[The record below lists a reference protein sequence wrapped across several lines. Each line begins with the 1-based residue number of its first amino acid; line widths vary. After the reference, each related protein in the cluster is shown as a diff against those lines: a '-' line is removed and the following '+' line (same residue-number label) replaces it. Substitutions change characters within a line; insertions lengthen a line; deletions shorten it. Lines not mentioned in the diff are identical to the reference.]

1 MVRLGVLCMANGLT
15 STHVKVR
22 QSKVG
27 RQARWA
33 LILSVVLTWFSV
45 IGMCMAIIGAGRI
58 IDGGGV
64 SRWIIVGPF
73 VVMMSFALRGW
84 VLAGGQVAEER
95 RVRRQLVERVFQAGE
110 IRTSKFP
117 TGAVVGLATE
127 SAEKMVAFRV
137 GFMSQIVASL
147 TSPLLVLVAMGWSS
161 RWWLAA
167 VVAAMLPIVPLVVG
181 GFRKMVV
188 RVSHGSQDA
197 RKALAADYMDALRAL
212 GTLQLLGASA
222 RVAQRLAARG
232 EDNRVAVMQ
241 LLRGNQL
248 ILFAI
253 DAVFSL
259 AIVAVSAGLALFQ
272 VRQGVLTPGQGI
284 TVIALSI
291 LLLEPMDHVG
301 AFFYVGMAGWG
312 AQRGI
317 HGFITSLP
325 TGRAHVPSTQPGCI
339 TMQDVSFSHG
349 DCVVLSHAQL
359 EIQRGQRVAIVGRS
373 GAGKTTLLSLI
384 AGMKTPQ
391 AGAIA
396 RGGDCAV
403 VAQHT
408 WLFQGTIA
416 DNLRLA
422 RPEATEEEMWQ
433 ALSSAQ
439 LADEIRTMPAGLST
453 LIGEFGVGLSGGQA
467 QRLSLARALIS
478 GRRIVLFDEPTAHV
492 DLASE
497 AKILDAI
504 NNLGRD
510 YTVVMVT
517 HRDTSLAHMDR
528 IVHVTNG
535 RIEEEEHQH
544 AH

>member
-1 MVRLGVLCMANGLT
+1 
-15 STHVKVR
+15 
-22 QSKVG
+22 
-27 RQARWA
+27 
-33 LILSVVLTWFSV
+33 
-45 IGMCMAIIGAGRI
+45 MAIIGAGRI

-73 VVMMSFALRGW
+73 VVMVSFALRGW

-181 GFRKMVV
+181 GFRKMVA

-212 GTLQLLGASA
+212 GTLQLLGASS

-248 ILFAI
+248 ILFVI

-301 AFFYVGMAGWG
+301 AFFLC
-312 AQRGI
+312 R
-317 HGFITSLP
+317 HGRLGCTARNPRIYLLIANWARARTQHP
-325 TGRAHVPSTQPGCI
+325 TGVHHHARCQL
-339 TMQDVSFSHG
+339 FS
-349 DCVVLSHAQL
+349 
-359 EIQRGQRVAIVGRS
+359 RGLR
-373 GAGKTTLLSLI
+373 
-384 AGMKTPQ
+384 
-391 AGAIA
+391 GAIPCTTGDSTRAA
-396 RGGDCAV
+396 RC
-403 VAQHT
+403 
-408 WLFQGTIA
+408 
-416 DNLRLA
+416 
-422 RPEATEEEMWQ
+422 
-433 ALSSAQ
+433 
-439 LADEIRTMPAGLST
+439 
-453 LIGEFGVGLSGGQA
+453 
-467 QRLSLARALIS
+467 
-478 GRRIVLFDEPTAHV
+478 
-492 DLASE
+492 
-497 AKILDAI
+497 
-504 NNLGRD
+504 
-510 YTVVMVT
+510 
-517 HRDTSLAHMDR
+517 HRGPFR
-528 IVHVTNG
+528 
-535 RIEEEEHQH
+535 
-544 AH
+544 

>member
-1 MVRLGVLCMANGLT
+1 
-15 STHVKVR
+15 S
-22 QSKVG
+22 
-27 RQARWA
+27 
-33 LILSVVLTWFSV
+33 
-45 IGMCMAIIGAGRI
+45 
-58 IDGGGV
+58 
-64 SRWIIVGPF
+64 
-73 VVMMSFALRGW
+73 
-84 VLAGGQVAEER
+84 
-95 RVRRQLVERVFQAGE
+95 
-110 IRTSKFP
+110 
-117 TGAVVGLATE
+117 
-127 SAEKMVAFRV
+127 
-137 GFMSQIVASL
+137 
-147 TSPLLVLVAMGWSS
+147 
-161 RWWLAA
+161 
-167 VVAAMLPIVPLVVG
+167 
-181 GFRKMVV
+181 
-188 RVSHGSQDA
+188 
-197 RKALAADYMDALRAL
+197 
-212 GTLQLLGASA
+212 
-222 RVAQRLAARG
+222 
-232 EDNRVAVMQ
+232 
-241 LLRGNQL
+241 
-248 ILFAI
+248 
-253 DAVFSL
+253 
-259 AIVAVSAGLALFQ
+259 
-272 VRQGVLTPGQGI
+272 
-284 TVIALSI
+284 
-291 LLLEPMDHVG
+291 
-301 AFFYVGMAGWG
+301 
-312 AQRGI
+312 
-317 HGFITSLP
+317 
-325 TGRAHVPSTQPGCI
+325 
-339 TMQDVSFSHG
+339 
-349 DCVVLSHAQL
+349 
-359 EIQRGQRVAIVGRS
+359 
-373 GAGKTTLLSLI
+373 TLLSLI

-391 AGAIA
+391 AGAIT

-528 IVHVTNG
+528 IVRVTNG